1 MRIKRRYQTKFLKIQ
16 EQHTSILKKKEE
28 EEEEEVNYN
37 IELDVFFI
45 CEIFQHVQAI

>member
-28 EEEEEVNYN
+28 EEEVNYN